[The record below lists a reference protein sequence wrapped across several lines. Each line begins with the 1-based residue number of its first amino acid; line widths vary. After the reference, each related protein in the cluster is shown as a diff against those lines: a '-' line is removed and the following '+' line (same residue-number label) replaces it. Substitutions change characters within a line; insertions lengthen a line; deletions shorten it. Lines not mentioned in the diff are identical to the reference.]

1 MTETCKRAVKSMLEC
16 ARYNAVQARKAADEG
31 KQRIAAY
38 RRAVAQDCRHDANE
52 LRRTAR

>member
-1 MTETCKRAVKSMLEC
+1 MTETCKRAVRSMLEC
-16 ARYNAVQARKAADEG
+16 ARYNAVQARKAACDG

-38 RRAVAQDCRHDANE
+38 RLAVAAECRHDANE